1 MIDMENKSGI
11 QTTVLKLWL
20 ALVLIEGAAAFF
32 LLFSNPS
39 ESGSGVLFGFS
50 PLRLLLGFL
59 LLAGMTWPA
68 WAAARCWKNPARL
81 QNLCARLD
89 GILFEKDRLLPGLF
103 LSVSVFLIPAA
114 FLFVFSSGISYQL
127 QDFLL
132 SYPAWMTG
140 SVDILRSICG
150 RAFPVIA
157 WIAALGLQTFILIL
171 WSSPLEIQ
179 KKWQDGSFF
188 KAAIVILM
196 AGLSLFQWTVLFFHL
211 KTFMVIPGW
220 KWYITPKE
228 LQPGGYALY
237 IVFFFLVLVL
247 FQAVFMRQYT
257 QRKVLV
263 FLIALGYVMQI
274 AFGFIAGGG
283 FEYIRLKYADS
294 VFSGY
299 AREAAEQPPIFQT
312 LYNYESIYSSD
323 HYMGTKPPGILI
335 PYVATE
341 KVASLISPSATAEER
356 FFKLT
361 KLAAYTY
368 PLIAFLILPVLA
380 AFYRRLLNDPSKD
393 CILPA
398 AVFLICPNVILVPL
412 FLDQV
417 LYPLLFLLVLGAG
430 LIALDRPSFFKGF
443 FIGAMGYLILYFS
456 FSLLPLIP
464 LVALWT
470 GLEWL
475 RKRTPGSLR
484 QVILYFCGILAGVF
498 FLWAVFRIGLNY
510 DFVTRYFS
518 AFANHRTTWHFNSA
532 QERIRHGVV
541 LNNAEFVVFTGFPI
555 IVLLIIRCVKAVAA
569 FIRRQASRFDSL
581 TIAFIF
587 MYIVL
592 VFFGQTNGEVQRLY
606 LFLTP
611 LVALFAAEELKWVF
625 RDKKNGFTYLA
636 VLQIITMIMLFHF
649 QDFYG

>member
-1 MIDMENKSGI
+1 MESKSGI
-11 QTTVLKLWL
+11 KSSGFKLWL
-20 ALVLIEGAAAFF
+20 ALVLIEGTAAFL

-39 ESGSGVLFGFS
+39 ESGSGILFGFS

-59 LLAGMTWPA
+59 LLAGMIWPA
-68 WAAARCWKNPARL
+68 WTAVRCWNNPARL
-81 QNLCARLD
+81 QSLCSRLN
-89 GILFEKDRLLPGLF
+89 GMLFEKDRLLTGLF
-103 LSVSVFLIPAA
+103 LSAFVFLVPAT
-114 FLFVFSSGISYQL
+114 FLFVFSSRISYQF

-132 SYPAWMTG
+132 PYPEWMTRC
-140 SVDILRSICG
+140 VDILRSICG

-157 WIAALGLQTFILIL
+157 WTAALGLQTFILIL
-171 WSSPLEIQ
+171 WSSPLEIK
-179 KKWQDGSFF
+179 KKWQDGSII
-188 KAAIVILM
+188 KAAIVLLM
-196 AGLSLFQWTVLFFHL
+196 TGLSLFQWTVLFFHL
-211 KTFMVIPGW
+211 KTFMAIPGW

-237 IVFFFLVLVL
+237 IVFFFLALIL
-247 FQAVFMRQYT
+247 FQAVFIQRYTRRQ
-257 QRKVLV
+257 VLV
-263 FLIALGYVMQI
+263 FLIVLGYLMQI

-283 FEYIRLKYADS
+283 FESIRLKYADS

-299 AREAAEQPPIFQT
+299 ARAAAEQPPLFET
-312 LYNYESIYSSD
+312 LYHYESLYSSD
-323 HYMGTKPPGILI
+323 HYLGTKPPGILI

-341 KVASLISPSATAEER
+341 KAASLISPSATSEER
-356 FFKLT
+356 IFKLT

-393 CILPA
+393 CVLPA

-417 LYPLLFLLVLGAG
+417 LYPLLFLLALGVG
-430 LIALDRPSFFKGF
+430 LVALDRPSFLKGF
-443 FIGAMGYLILYFS
+443 LIGVLGYLILYFS

-475 RKRTPGSLR
+475 RTRTPGSFRRIL
-484 QVILYFCGILAGVF
+484 LYFAGIPAGVL
-498 FLWAVFRIGLNY
+498 FLWAVFRVGLNY

-518 AFANHRTTWHFNSA
+518 AFANHRTTWHFNSPL
-532 QERIRHGVV
+532 ERIRHGLV

-555 IVLLIIRCVKAVAA
+555 IVLLIIRSVKAVAA

-581 TIAFIF
+581 TIAFLL
-587 MYIVL
+587 MYTVL
-592 VFFGQTNGEVQRLY
+592 VVFGQTNGEVQRLY